1 MCLGCAALANAGV
14 DLKPVSQSS
23 DERHERIPG
32 TQLLKWKFC
41 AYAIICLW
49 APFGV
54 KESPPLVAVVAAT
67 CQRTAFLQKL
77 PNAGD
82 GYAQHNKTESTNP
95 MNQSKLRQHS
105 DEHAFTP
112 NHIFSATLSS
122 YSTLSYGTLSH
133 FQLRLIL
140 VAGRSLTS
148 TVSATTSLSTRCDS
162 EIVCGTCVCML
173 LVMSDM
179 MTPEMHLRLFVC
191 FDGSNDM
198 T

>member
-1 MCLGCAALANAGV
+1 
-14 DLKPVSQSS
+14 
-23 DERHERIPG
+23 
-32 TQLLKWKFC
+32 
-41 AYAIICLW
+41 
-49 APFGV
+49 
-54 KESPPLVAVVAAT
+54 
-67 CQRTAFLQKL
+67 
-77 PNAGD
+77 
-82 GYAQHNKTESTNP
+82 

-133 FQLRLIL
+133 SQLRLIL
-140 VAGRSLTS
+140 VVGRSLTS

-198 T
+198 TWMFDTCGGKVFDQHGVSHNVIEHKVRLWDCLLDASKAAIQQIEFAYRQLALAKLIFGRTIWRWWNGAKMS